1 MMVSHWRMGCPLHD
15 SPGWD
20 FGTRI
25 NLMVRIE
32 QAFGVQFRGTEL
44 AEFQDIRELT
54 AFPTS
59 KGC

>member
-1 MMVSHWRMGCPLHD
+1 MGCPLHD